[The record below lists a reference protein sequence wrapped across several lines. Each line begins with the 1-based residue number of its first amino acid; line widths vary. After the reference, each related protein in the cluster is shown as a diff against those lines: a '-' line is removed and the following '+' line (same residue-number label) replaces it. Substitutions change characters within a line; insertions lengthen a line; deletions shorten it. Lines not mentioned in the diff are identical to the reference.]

1 MPVRGRGAELV
12 KGERAAEIVVP
23 FVLVVAVMIGLCVAS
38 LDILSAARAFVGGES
53 RWSKAQKIAIAN
65 LQHYLVTD
73 AELDYQRYLDA
84 IAIPQGD
91 HRARTELDRPRPDMA
106 VVTEGFRRGGID
118 PADIPGMARL
128 YRYFHH
134 VGSIRRAVDVW
145 VEADHSIDELVA
157 LATEAHERIRRGEAS
172 QAWADATI
180 QHLRAL
186 DDRLTPM
193 EYAFSDAL
201 GIASRET
208 ANLLRVWLCLVA
220 ASMVLIAARRARRLL
235 DDRARVASEL
245 RASEDR
251 FQLAVAGS
259 NDGLWDWDRLTG
271 HVYLSP
277 RLREMLGFDT
287 PQDHGGRSV
296 FHCLHPEDRH
306 HVMRAVTSHVWC
318 NTPLDVEFRVQQ
330 PDGSPRWFHA
340 RGASSRDAAGTSR
353 RMAGSVTEITERRR
367 ADTLLYAAKERAEVT
382 LQSIGDAVIT
392 TDAKGCVD
400 YLNPSAERLTR
411 WTTERS
417 RGLPVSAICHFVAE
431 SSGVPIDDPVMQVL
445 GGHADWSQDEKLVLA
460 HLEGPSTAIDLTAT
474 PIRDRAGNMDGVV
487 LVLRDVSSDREHA
500 AQLSYQASH
509 DVLTGLINRR
519 EFERRLARAVHSAES
534 SGHPF
539 TVLYLDLDQFKVV
552 NDTCSHAAGDELL
565 RQIASL
571 FISQVRATDAVGRL
585 GGDEFVVLLE
595 NCAPDAALGIAENL
609 RTAIGDLHFAFG
621 ERSFTISASIGLVS
635 LSVDQGLAREDI
647 LGAADAACHLAKE
660 KGRNRV
666 QPYHLDDD
674 EVAVRQTEMCWVSR
688 IQAALASNRLRLYAQ
703 DIVDLRQPMQRPHVE
718 LLVRMVGEDGQMVPP
733 RAFIPAAERY
743 GLMPSID
750 RWVVQSAFAAL
761 RDAADRGVH
770 DIPALCTINLSGTSL
785 SEDGLAMFLRQQF
798 DEFAIAPSSICF
810 EITETAA
817 ISSLSRA
824 TTFIHQMRALGCRF
838 SLDDFGAG
846 MSSFTYLKHL
856 PVDFVKIEGSFVMD
870 MIDDP
875 IDFAMVE
882 AINNIG
888 HVTGKQTIAE
898 CVGSPELLAAVHRLG
913 VDFAQ
918 GFVLSVPRPF
928 LQAHEPA
935 EEALEPVNSSA

>member
-1 MPVRGRGAELV
+1 M
-12 KGERAAEIVVP
+12 P
-23 FVLVVAVMIGLCVAS
+23 FVLVVAVMIGLCAAS

-53 RWSKAQKIAIAN
+53 RWSKAQKIAVAS
-65 LQHYLVTD
+65 LEQYLTSK
-73 AELDYQRYLDA
+73 AEADYDRYLDA
-84 IAIPQGD
+84 IAVPLGD
-91 HRARTELDRPRPDMA
+91 HRARIELDRPQPDMA
-106 VVTEGFRRGGID
+106 IVASGFGRGGID
-118 PADIPGMARL
+118 ASDVPGMARL
-128 YRYFHH
+128 YRYFHG
-134 VGSIRRAVDVW
+134 VGSIRRAIDVW
-145 VEADHSIDELVA
+145 VEADHSIDELAA
-157 LATEAHERIRRGEAS
+157 LAAEAHLRISRGDVPR
-172 QAWADATI
+172 AWVDATTLR
-180 QHLRAL
+180 LRAI
-186 DDRLTPM
+186 DQRLTPM

-201 GIASRET
+201 GSASRET

-220 ASMVLIAARRARRLL
+220 ATMVLIASRRARRLL
-235 DDRARVASEL
+235 DERTRVASEL

-259 NDGLWDWDRLTG
+259 NDGLWDWDRLSG

-277 RLREMLGFDT
+277 RLREMLGLD
-287 PQDHGGRSV
+287 RSGDGTRQTV
-296 FHCLHPEDRH
+296 FHCLHPDDRH
-306 HVMRAVTSHVWC
+306 YVMRAVTTHVWW
-318 NTPLDVEFRVQQ
+318 NTPLDVEFRILQR
-330 PDGSPRWFHA
+330 DGSARWFHA

-367 ADTLLYAAKERAEVT
+367 ADAMLFAAKERAEVT

-392 TDAKGCVD
+392 TDAKGCID
-400 YLNPSAERLTR
+400 YLNPSAERLTQ
-411 WTTERS
+411 WTTDRA
-417 RGLPVSAICHFVAE
+417 RGMPVSAICQFAAE
-431 SSGVPIDDPVMQVL
+431 SSGIPIDDPTMQVL
-445 GGHADWSQDEKLVLA
+445 GGQPDWSQGDKLVLL
-460 HLEGPSTAIDLTAT
+460 HRDGPATAIDLTAT
-474 PIRDRAGNMDGVV
+474 PIRDRNGNMDGVV
-487 LVLRDVSSDREHA
+487 LVMRDVSSDREHA

-519 EFERRLARAVHSAES
+519 EFERRLGRAVGSAEK

-539 TVLYLDLDQFKVV
+539 TVLYLDLDQFKLV

-565 RQIASL
+565 RQFAAL
-571 FISQVRATDAVGRL
+571 FTGHVRATDAVARL

-595 NCAPDAALGIAENL
+595 NCAQDAALAIAENL

-635 LSVDQGLAREDI
+635 LNTDQRLAREDI

-666 QPYHLDDD
+666 QTYHLDDD

-743 GLMPSID
+743 GLMPAID

-761 RDAADRGVH
+761 RDALERNDE

-785 SEDGLAMFLRQQF
+785 CEDGLSVFLRQQF
-798 DEFAIAPSSICF
+798 NEFAIAPSSICF

-824 TTFIHQMRALGCRF
+824 TTFIHEMRALGCRF

-856 PVDFVKIEGSFVMD
+856 PVDFVKIEGSFVED

-875 IDFAMVE
+875 MDLAMVE

-898 CVGSPELLAAVHRLG
+898 CVSSPQLLAAVHRLG
-913 VDFAQ
+913 IDFAQ

-928 LQAHEPA
+928 LQAGDPSMPPQAPA
-935 EEALEPVNSSA
+935 HLVV

>member
-23 FVLVVAVMIGLCVAS
+23 FVLVVAVMIGLCAAS

-53 RWSKAQKIAIAN
+53 RWSKGQKIAVAD
-65 LQHYLVTD
+65 LQHYLSSHD
-73 AELDYQRYLDA
+73 ELDYQRFLDA
-84 IAIPQGD
+84 IAIPLGD
-91 HRARTELDRPRPDMA
+91 HAARKELDRPRPDMA
-106 VVTEGFRRGGID
+106 IVTAGFLRGGID
-118 PADIPGMARL
+118 AADIPGMARL

-134 VGSIRRAVDVW
+134 VGSIQRAVDVW
-145 VEADHSIDELVA
+145 VEADSSIEELVT
-157 LATEAHERIRRGEAS
+157 LAADAHERITHGNHP
-172 QAWADATI
+172 QAWTDATVRR
-180 QHLRAL
+180 LRTI

-201 GIASRET
+201 GSASRET

-235 DDRARVASEL
+235 DDRARVAGEL

-259 NDGLWDWDRLTG
+259 NDGLWDWDRVTG
-271 HVYLSP
+271 QIYLSP
-277 RLREMLGFDT
+277 RLREMLGFDL
-287 PQDHGGRSV
+287 PHHGAGRSV
-296 FHCLHPEDRH
+296 FQCLHPHDRH
-306 HVMRAVTSHVWC
+306 QVMRAVTSHVWLD
-318 NTPLDVEFRVQQ
+318 TPLDVEFRVLQQ
-330 PDGSPRWFHA
+330 DGASRWFHA
-340 RGASSRDAAGTSR
+340 RGASSRDSAGASR

-367 ADTLLYAAKERAEVT
+367 ADTLLFAAKERAEVT

-392 TDAKGCVD
+392 TDARGRID

-411 WTTERS
+411 WTTERA
-417 RGLPVSAICHFVAE
+417 RGMPVGAICHFVAE
-431 SSGVPIDDPVMQVL
+431 SSGVPIDDPVMRVL
-445 GGHADWSQDEKLVLA
+445 DGQIDWSQDEKLVLA
-460 HLEGPSTAIDLTAT
+460 HTDGPPTAIDLTAT
-474 PIRDRAGNMDGVV
+474 PIRDRAGSVDGVV
-487 LVLRDVSSDREHA
+487 LVMRDVSSDREHA

-519 EFERRLARAVHSAES
+519 EFERRLARAVASAENN
-534 SGHPF
+534 GHPF

-552 NDTCSHAAGDELL
+552 NDTCNHAAGDELL
-565 RQIASL
+565 RQIAAL
-571 FISQVRATDAVGRL
+571 FIGHVRATDAVARL

-595 NCAPDAALGIAENL
+595 NCATDAALVIAETL

-635 LSVDQGLAREDI
+635 LSADQRLAREDI

-666 QPYHLDDD
+666 QPYHLDGD

-688 IQAALASNRLRLYAQ
+688 IQAALASHRLRLYAQ
-703 DIVDLRQPMQRPHVE
+703 DIVDLRQPTRHPHVE
-718 LLVRMVGEDGQMVPP
+718 LLVRMVGEDGNMVPP

-743 GLMPSID
+743 GLMPAVD

-761 RDAADRGVH
+761 RDAHDRGAP
-770 DIPALCTINLSGTSL
+770 DIPSLCTINLSGTSL
-785 SEDGLAMFLRQQF
+785 SEEGLATFLRQQF

-817 ISSLSRA
+817 ISCLSRA
-824 TTFIHQMRALGCRF
+824 TSFIHEMRALGCRF

-856 PVDFVKIEGSFVMD
+856 PVDFVKIEGSFVKD
-870 MIDDP
+870 MIEDP

-898 CVGSPELLAAVHRLG
+898 CVSSPELLAAVHRLG
-913 VDFAQ
+913 IDFAQ

-928 LQAHEPA
+928 LQANETVPA
-935 EEALEPVNSSA
+935 DLTPEWSAA